1 MGLHVVEPGI
11 LSLIQDLGRTGVAQH
26 GLSVGGPMDL
36 HAFCWANY
44 LVGNPPNSAGL
55 EITMGNAAFIAT
67 DSVTLSLCGA
77 DLSPRIDGQPI
88 EQWRSFHL
96 QAGQTLELG
105 YAKSGLRAYL
115 AIQGGFDVPTV
126 FNSVATVMRN
136 GLGGL
141 ASHPGTPLRRGD
153 ELPCK
158 ITAKASLNARTNWV
172 PRHFI
177 PRYDNTI
184 SVELIESYQAS
195 QFSLEA
201 KRAFYEK
208 PYRVTDKMDRMG
220 MRLQGNSVAC
230 NVSGIISEGIALGAV
245 QFPANG
251 QPIILFNDR
260 QTLGGYPKLGCVAK
274 LSLFKLAQARPGC
287 QLNFYRTD
295 VKQASYAY
303 SKFLKFFAL

>member
-1 MGLHVVEPGI
+1 MGLHVIEPGI
-11 LSLIQDLGRTGVAQH
+11 VSLIQDLGRTGVAQH

-44 LVGNPPNSAGL
+44 LVGNPSNTATL
-55 EITMGNAAFIAT
+55 EITMGNAAFKAIHN
-67 DSVTLSLCGA
+67 VTLSLCGA
-77 DLSPRIDGQPI
+77 DLSATIDGEPI
-88 EQWRSFHL
+88 AQWRSFHL

-115 AIQGGFDVPTV
+115 AIQGGFDVPKV

-136 GLGGL
+136 RIGGL
-141 ASHPGTPLRRGD
+141 ASHPGTPLRSGD
-153 ELPCK
+153 QLPCT
-158 ITAKASLNARTNWV
+158 ITTTSSANTPTNWM

-177 PRYDNTI
+177 PRYEKRI
-184 SVELIESYQAS
+184 SIELIESFQAS
-195 QFSLEA
+195 EFSIAA

-208 PYRVTDKMDRMG
+208 PYVVSDKMDRMG
-220 MRLQGNSVAC
+220 MRLQGNPVQC
-230 NVSGIISEGIALGAV
+230 HVPGIISEGIALGAI

-260 QTLGGYPKLGCVAK
+260 QTLGGYPKLGCVTK
-274 LSLFKLAQARPGC
+274 LSMFKLAQATPGC
-287 QLNFYRTD
+287 QLNFYRAD

-303 SKFLKFFAL
+303 RKFLKFFAL